1 MKTRIRFCANAM
13 SENDF
18 LVFSGISQPDY
29 ITPETRWR
37 WRWWRPGAQPEIVS
51 ASGDKTELHSYLDT
65 AVSALITIKWNSAAH
80 SFDRKII

>member
-18 LVFSGISQPDY
+18 LVFSGIPQPDY

-65 AVSALITIKWNSAAH
+65 PVSALIQIKWNSAAH

>member
-18 LVFSGISQPDY
+18 LVFSGIPPKPDN
-29 ITPETRWR
+29 ITPEKRWR
-37 WRWWRPGAQPEIVS
+37 WRWRRPGAQPEIVS

-65 AVSALITIKWNSAAH
+65 LVSALIQIK
-80 SFDRKII
+80 